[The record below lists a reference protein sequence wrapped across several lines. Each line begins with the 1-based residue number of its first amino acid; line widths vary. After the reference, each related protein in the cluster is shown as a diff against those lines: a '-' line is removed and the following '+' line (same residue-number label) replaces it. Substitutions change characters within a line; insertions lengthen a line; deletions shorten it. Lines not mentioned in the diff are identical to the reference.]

1 MVCILKLILKYSILF
16 IFGAVIYYLIELLF
30 RGYSHWTMALCGGIC
45 FVLIGLIN
53 EILPE
58 KTPLW
63 TQMLIGGG
71 IITAVE
77 FITGYIVNIQ
87 LGWNIWDYSDIP
99 FNICGQICLPFT
111 LLWIGISSFAVI
123 ADDYLRYWL
132 FEEKMPHYTL
142 K

>member
-77 FITGYIVNIQ
+77 FITGYIVNIR